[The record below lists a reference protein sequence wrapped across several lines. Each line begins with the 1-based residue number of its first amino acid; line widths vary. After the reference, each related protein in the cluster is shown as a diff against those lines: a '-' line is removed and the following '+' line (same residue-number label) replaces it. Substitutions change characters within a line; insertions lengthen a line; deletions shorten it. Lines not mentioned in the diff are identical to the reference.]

1 MKMREIDR
9 DRDEG
14 QVGKEEKK
22 KTRKRKRE
30 RERRNEGGM
39 KRNNVC
45 KEREKRKK
53 EIIFILVST
62 TFLIKLLGLSS
73 KLLAK

>member
-1 MKMREIDR
+1 MKMREIDS

-22 KTRKRKRE
+22 KTRKRE

-39 KRNNVC
+39 ERNNVC
-45 KEREKRKK
+45 KEREMRKK
-53 EIIFILVST
+53 EIMSILVST